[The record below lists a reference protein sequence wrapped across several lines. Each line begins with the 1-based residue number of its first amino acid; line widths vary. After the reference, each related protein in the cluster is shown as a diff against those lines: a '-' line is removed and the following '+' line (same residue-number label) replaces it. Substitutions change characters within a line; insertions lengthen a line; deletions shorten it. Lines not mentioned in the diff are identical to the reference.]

1 MTLPIQLEIYQWL
14 APLIGLFFIYR
25 TVVQYM
31 RRKRTFVAMV
41 VWILFWL
48 SITLMAIIP
57 NPVSMKIAS
66 VLGFASNVT
75 AVIFVS
81 IALLFLF
88 VFYLSSTIEKLEHQ
102 MTDLVRKIAIDEKNK
117 LEAEAQAQGK
127 KKPSIPVKKNK
138 KIKVG

>member
-1 MTLPIQLEIYQWL
+1 MILLVQLEIYQWL
-14 APLIGLFFIYR
+14 APIIGVFFIYR
-25 TVVQYM
+25 TVVQYL
-31 RRKRTFVAMV
+31 RRKRTLVAMI
-41 VWILFWL
+41 VWVLFWI

-66 VLGFASNVT
+66 LLGFRSNVT

-102 MTDLVRKIAIDEKNK
+102 MTDLVRKIAIEEKNK
-117 LEAEAQAQGK
+117 IDQQDKDESVLPIKKRGK
-127 KKPSIPVKKNK
+127 A
-138 KIKVG
+138 KVG

>member
-1 MTLPIQLEIYQWL
+1 MILLAQLEIYQWL
-14 APLIGLFFIYR
+14 APIIGIFFIYR
-25 TVVQYM
+25 TIVQYM
-31 RRKRTFVAMV
+31 RRKRTLVAMV
-41 VWILFWL
+41 VWVLFWV

-66 VLGFASNVT
+66 ILGFRSNVT

-102 MTDLVRKIAIDEKNK
+102 MTDLVRKIAIDEKAK
-117 LEAEAQAQGK
+117 LDKEEK
-127 KKPSIPVKKNK
+127 DEISIPLKKNK
-138 KIKVG
+138 KAKVG

>member
-1 MTLPIQLEIYQWL
+1 MTQLVQLEIYQWL
-14 APLIGLFFIYR
+14 APIIGLFFIYR
-25 TVVQYM
+25 TIVQYM

-41 VWILFWL
+41 VWILFWM

-66 VLGFASNVT
+66 ILGFRSNVT

-117 LEAEAQAQGK
+117 LNEQEDKEPA
-127 KKPSIPVKKNK
+127 IPLKKNK
-138 KIKVG
+138 KSKVG

>member
-1 MTLPIQLEIYQWL
+1 MTQLIQLEIYQWL
-14 APLIGLFFIYR
+14 APIIGLFFIYR
-25 TVVQYM
+25 TIVQYM

-41 VWILFWL
+41 VWILFWM

-66 VLGFASNVT
+66 ILGFRSNVT

-117 LEAEAQAQGK
+117 LNEQEDKEPA
-127 KKPSIPVKKNK
+127 IPLKKNK
-138 KIKVG
+138 KSKVG

>member
-1 MTLPIQLEIYQWL
+1 MTPPIQLEIYQWV
-14 APLIGLFFIYR
+14 APIIGLFFIYR
-25 TVVQYM
+25 TVIQYM

-41 VWILFWL
+41 VWILFWM

-66 VLGFASNVT
+66 VLGFRSNVT

-117 LEAEAQAQGK
+117 LKEEEEK
-127 KKPSIPVKKNK
+127 EPIIPLKKNK
-138 KIKVG
+138 KSKVG

>member
-1 MTLPIQLEIYQWL
+1 MILLAQLEIYQWL
-14 APLIGLFFIYR
+14 APIIGIFFIYR
-25 TVVQYM
+25 TITQYVS
-31 RRKRTFVAMV
+31 RKRTLVAAI
-41 VWILFWL
+41 VWISFWI

-66 VLGFASNVT
+66 ILGFRSNVT

-102 MTDLVRKIAIDEKNK
+102 MTDLVRKIAIEDKKRKDDE
-117 LEAEAQAQGK
+117 EQAEI
-127 KKPSIPVKKNK
+127 SIPLKKSK
-138 KIKVG
+138 KAKVG

>member
-1 MTLPIQLEIYQWL
+1 
-14 APLIGLFFIYR
+14 
-25 TVVQYM
+25 
-31 RRKRTFVAMV
+31 MV

-48 SITLMAIIP
+48 AITLMAIIP

-66 VLGFASNVT
+66 ILGFRSNVT

-102 MTDLVRKIAIDEKNK
+102 MTDLVRKIALDEKNK
-117 LEAEAQAQGK
+117 IEAEEKQQPK
-127 KKPSIPVKKNK
+127 IPLKKNK
-138 KIKVG
+138 KSKVG

>member
-1 MTLPIQLEIYQWL
+1 MTLLMQIEIYQWL
-14 APLIGLFFIYR
+14 APIIGVFFIYR
-25 TVVQYM
+25 TIVQYM
-31 RRKRTFVAMV
+31 RRKRTFVALL
-41 VWILFWL
+41 VWVSFWI

-57 NPVSMKIAS
+57 NPVSFQIAAL
-66 VLGFASNVT
+66 LGFRSNVT

-117 LEAEAQAQGK
+117 KDNEQKDEHK
-127 KKPSIPVKKNK
+127 ISVKKNK
-138 KIKVG
+138 ND

>member
-1 MTLPIQLEIYQWL
+1 MTLLMQIEIYQWL
-14 APLIGLFFIYR
+14 APIIGVFFIYR
-25 TVVQYM
+25 TIVQYM
-31 RRKRTFVAMV
+31 RRKRTFVALL
-41 VWILFWL
+41 VWVSFWI

-57 NPVSMKIAS
+57 NPVSFQIAAL
-66 VLGFASNVT
+66 LGFRSNVT

-117 LEAEAQAQGK
+117 KDNEQKDEHK
-127 KKPSIPVKKNK
+127 ISVKKNK
-138 KIKVG
+138 KAKAG